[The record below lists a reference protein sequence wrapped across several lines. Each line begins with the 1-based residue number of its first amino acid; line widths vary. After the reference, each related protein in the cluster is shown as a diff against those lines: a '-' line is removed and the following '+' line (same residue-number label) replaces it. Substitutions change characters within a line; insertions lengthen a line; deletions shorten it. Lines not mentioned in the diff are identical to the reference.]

1 MKSLLPVLAVALAAL
16 AAPAAAQPIDITVPY
31 YGPGDTYDGPRP
43 FYNDDYNYG
52 APTWDDPGR
61 FDPAAAA
68 INALNISHFNTP
80 RGRSSINYNRAIT
93 LNATGD
99 SILEHQLK
107 CQAAYASYDLAS
119 DTYLGSHGIP
129 RPCRL

>member
-1 MKSLLPVLAVALAAL
+1 MKSLLPVLVLAMAAVA
-16 AAPAAAQPIDITVPY
+16 APVVAQPIDITVPY
-31 YGPGDTYDGPRP
+31 YGPGDSYDGPRP
-43 FYNDDYNYG
+43 FYNDDYVYG
-52 APTWDDPGR
+52 SRTWDDPGR

-68 INALNISHFNTP
+68 INALNISHFNVP
-80 RGRSSINYNRAIT
+80 RGRSNLNYNRAIT

-107 CQAAYASYDLAS
+107 CQAAYASYDLAT
-119 DTYLGSHGIP
+119 DTYLSDHGIP